1 MQLFKRTWFL
11 SVVMLLI
18 VGISITQAQD
28 SIILITDVQ
37 GDSNSESYPD
47 SPFEE
52 MTVTIEGVVTGDFQD
67 GEAGAQGD
75 LNGFYVQEEAE
86 DVPVGNTA
94 SSAIYVFE
102 RRGTVTDVSV
112 GDVVQVTGTVDEIR
126 GLTQLE
132 AASVTITG
140 SSVLEPVEL
149 TLPVT
154 HIDDWEAYENM
165 LVTVSGADDTP
176 LTVNETF
183 DLGRYGSIQVASG
196 GRVLNYSQVNTPTD
210 RDAFEAYREAMGLR
224 VLVIDDGRSNENPVP
239 LPSFNGVPFSAGN
252 TVRSGYTLDSV
263 TGILEFRF
271 DEWRIQPT
279 EPIMMN
285 ADSNPRTDV
294 APDVGGDVRVGVMN
308 VLNYF
313 NGNGLGDGYP
323 TARGADSP
331 EEFERQ
337 REKTLSALRG
347 LNADIIGLVEIEN
360 DFNTGINSAVQDL
373 VNGLNAEPD
382 LTRCGANWAYVDV
395 SAEPL
400 RLDRLGSDSIAV
412 GVIYCEA
419 TVSIAPNTVPAVLED
434 SQLDALGIGELAPVF
449 NGVDTNRVPL
459 AVTFQE
465 NASGEIFTV
474 VVNHFK
480 SKGGSGDGANA
491 DSGNGAASW
500 NQRRQDA
507 VTALDAWLATNPTG
521 SD

>member
-196 GRVLNYSQVNTPTD
+196 GRVLNYSQV
-210 RDAFEAYREAMGLR
+210 
-224 VLVIDDGRSNENPVP
+224 
-239 LPSFNGVPFSAGN
+239 
-252 TVRSGYTLDSV
+252 
-263 TGILEFRF
+263 
-271 DEWRIQPT
+271 
-279 EPIMMN
+279 
-285 ADSNPRTDV
+285 
-294 APDVGGDVRVGVMN
+294 
-308 VLNYF
+308 
-313 NGNGLGDGYP
+313 
-323 TARGADSP
+323 
-331 EEFERQ
+331 
-337 REKTLSALRG
+337 
-347 LNADIIGLVEIEN
+347 
-360 DFNTGINSAVQDL
+360 
-373 VNGLNAEPD
+373 
-382 LTRCGANWAYVDV
+382 
-395 SAEPL
+395 
-400 RLDRLGSDSIAV
+400 
-412 GVIYCEA
+412 
-419 TVSIAPNTVPAVLED
+419 
-434 SQLDALGIGELAPVF
+434 
-449 NGVDTNRVPL
+449 
-459 AVTFQE
+459 
-465 NASGEIFTV
+465 FT
-474 VVNHFK
+474 
-480 SKGGSGDGANA
+480 
-491 DSGNGAASW
+491 
-500 NQRRQDA
+500 
-507 VTALDAWLATNPTG
+507 
-521 SD
+521 